1 MYSNIRNEFF
11 IPSYA
16 IGEKEIQKIDQL
28 FSIFKKVGV
37 FDLIDSTCSRKYSKG
52 GRPKI
57 NKHRLFVPI
66 VYAYAFRHMP
76 LRDMESFCKFDLR
89 AMNIMNGY
97 IPSHTSIGKFYNE
110 FIVNNRDILFSRI
123 TDAIREECH
132 IEFDVTF
139 LDGSKFEADP
149 NKYKF
154 VWKPTKYHLR
164 LSEKIQTIL
173 SKYELNRNISDSGI
187 IPASLL
193 LVK

>member
-1 MYSNIRNEFF
+1 M
-11 IPSYA
+11 
-16 IGEKEIQKIDQL
+16 

-37 FDLIDSTCSRKYSKG
+37 FDLIDSTCSRKYPKG

-97 IPSHTSIGKFYNE
+97 IPSHTSIGKFYSE

-123 TDAIREECH
+123 TDAIIEECH
-132 IEFDVTF
+132 IEFDVAF
-139 LDGSKFEADP
+139 LDGSKFEADS
-149 NKYKF
+149 NKYNS
-154 VWKPTKYHLR
+154 HLR
-164 LSEKIQTIL
+164 
-173 SKYELNRNISDSGI
+173 YF
-187 IPASLL
+187 
-193 LVK
+193 